1 MLLSLFFFITLISG
15 RKCWAKKRRVRQFH
29 HLKSLMFNVTVNSEP
44 ELLSLLTTSDIKAIG
59 GEVLLTWGG
68 PALASITHPE
78 VCRSI

>member
-1 MLLSLFFFITLISG
+1 MLVFIFFYNLNFRPEVLG
-15 RKCWAKKRRVRQFH
+15 QEEKVRQFH